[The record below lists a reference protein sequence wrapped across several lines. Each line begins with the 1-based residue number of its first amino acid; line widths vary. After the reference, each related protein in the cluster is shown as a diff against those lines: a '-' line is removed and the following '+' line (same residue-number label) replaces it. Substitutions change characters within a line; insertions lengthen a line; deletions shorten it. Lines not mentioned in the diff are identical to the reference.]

1 MKEKYSPMMM
11 QYLGIKEQNKDSIV
25 MFRLGDFYEMFFD
38 DAIMVSKELE
48 LALTGKN
55 AGAKERVPMCGVPFH
70 SASGYIQRLVDNGHK
85 VAIVEQLTDP
95 GKKGIVERGVVQIVT
110 PGTIFD
116 ESLTQN
122 RNNYIA
128 CMMTFDFVYTLAF
141 CDITTGE
148 FQVVNI
154 DKQDN
159 ILNNQLATMEIKE
172 IVVES
177 NCTYSFHEGIM
188 VSRYDN
194 ETFNE
199 KYQDI
204 FKNIK
209 DLKQIKLSVERW
221 DTKQKDFSVQAV
233 RFGTGSGCVSEFGQN
248 WEFIS
253 YKENLQTVQKKN
265 PSYFVELTDYL
276 DENHTKYK
284 AARYF
289 KNNNSYVL
297 YERSEKGKKHN
308 YLCLENQMLT
318 LEYPKYMIEN
328 QKYISFP
335 YPSCKSLSDFKIEES
350 WEKNED
356 FYEKEFWQ
364 LYSYEDLK
372 AFYQNFEK
380 GTAECSDKTQTI
392 LVKAMEHDYDNKT
405 SDASVLLDFKNHNF
419 IVKNPQGKKIFDKND
434 VWKAYEKQYTSAG
447 KFGSKEFFYNKSS
460 VNILCVEKGKR
471 TVCIENQDVRD
482 TLFEDLGWNCV
493 GTSMDMKVSPKSNSK
508 NIYLD
513 VTLHMEEDGKW
524 DNHAVLKLDKDGKF
538 VECK

>member
-1 MKEKYSPMMM
+1 M
-11 QYLGIKEQNKDSIV
+11 
-25 MFRLGDFYEMFFD
+25 
-38 DAIMVSKELE
+38 
-48 LALTGKN
+48 
-55 AGAKERVPMCGVPFH
+55 
-70 SASGYIQRLVDNGHK
+70 
-85 VAIVEQLTDP
+85 
-95 GKKGIVERGVVQIVT
+95 
-110 PGTIFD
+110 
-116 ESLTQN
+116 
-122 RNNYIA
+122 
-128 CMMTFDFVYTLAF
+128 
-141 CDITTGE
+141 
-148 FQVVNI
+148 
-154 DKQDN
+154 
-159 ILNNQLATMEIKE
+159 
-172 IVVES
+172 
-177 NCTYSFHEGIM
+177 
-188 VSRYDN
+188 
-194 ETFNE
+194 
-199 KYQDI
+199 
-204 FKNIK
+204 
-209 DLKQIKLSVERW
+209 KQIKLSVERW
-221 DTKQKDFSVQAV
+221 DTKKKDFSVQAV

-253 YKENLQTVQKKN
+253 YKENLKTVQKKN
-265 PSYFVELTDYL
+265 PSYFVGLTDYL
-276 DENHTKYK
+276 DENHKKYK
-284 AARYF
+284 AAHYF

-297 YERSEKGKKHN
+297 YERSEKGKKHK

-318 LEYPKYMIEN
+318 LEYPKYMNEN

-364 LYSYEDLK
+364 LYLYEDLK
-372 AFYQNFEK
+372 AFYQEFEK

-405 SDASVLLDFKNHNF
+405 SDASVLLDFKNHIF

-524 DNHAVLKLDKDGKF
+524 DNHAVLKLDKEGKF

>member
-1 MKEKYSPMMM
+1 MRKEILLACACVLCLSACGTGTKEQSKNPQKVLEVGAETTPKSVEATSSPMV
-11 QYLGIKEQNKDSIV
+11 QKIKNTS
-25 MFRLGDFYEMFFD
+25 
-38 DAIMVSKELE
+38 
-48 LALTGKN
+48 GKREN
-55 AGAKERVPMCGVPFH
+55 P
-70 SASGYIQRLVDNGHK
+70 
-85 VAIVEQLTDP
+85 
-95 GKKGIVERGVVQIVT
+95 
-110 PGTIFD
+110 
-116 ESLTQN
+116 
-122 RNNYIA
+122 
-128 CMMTFDFVYTLAF
+128 
-141 CDITTGE
+141 
-148 FQVVNI
+148 
-154 DKQDN
+154 
-159 ILNNQLATMEIKE
+159 
-172 IVVES
+172 
-177 NCTYSFHEGIM
+177 
-188 VSRYDN
+188 
-194 ETFNE
+194 
-199 KYQDI
+199 
-204 FKNIK
+204 K

-253 YKENLQTVQKKN
+253 YKENLKTVQKKN

-318 LEYPKYMIEN
+318 LEYPKYMNEN

-364 LYSYEDLK
+364 LYSYADLK
-372 AFYQNFEK
+372 VFYQNFEK

-471 TVCIENQDVRD
+471 TVCIENQDERD

>member
-1 MKEKYSPMMM
+1 MRKGILLACACVLCLSACGTGTKEQSKNPQKALEVGVETTPKSVEATSSPMV
-11 QYLGIKEQNKDSIV
+11 QKIKNTS
-25 MFRLGDFYEMFFD
+25 
-38 DAIMVSKELE
+38 
-48 LALTGKN
+48 GKREN
-55 AGAKERVPMCGVPFH
+55 P
-70 SASGYIQRLVDNGHK
+70 
-85 VAIVEQLTDP
+85 
-95 GKKGIVERGVVQIVT
+95 
-110 PGTIFD
+110 
-116 ESLTQN
+116 
-122 RNNYIA
+122 
-128 CMMTFDFVYTLAF
+128 
-141 CDITTGE
+141 
-148 FQVVNI
+148 
-154 DKQDN
+154 
-159 ILNNQLATMEIKE
+159 
-172 IVVES
+172 
-177 NCTYSFHEGIM
+177 
-188 VSRYDN
+188 
-194 ETFNE
+194 
-199 KYQDI
+199 
-204 FKNIK
+204 K

-513 VTLHMEEDGKW
+513 VTLHMEEEGKW

>member
-1 MKEKYSPMMM
+1 MRKGILLACACVLCLSACGTGTKEQSKNPQKALEVGVETTPKSVEATSSPMV
-11 QYLGIKEQNKDSIV
+11 QKIKNTS
-25 MFRLGDFYEMFFD
+25 
-38 DAIMVSKELE
+38 
-48 LALTGKN
+48 GKREN
-55 AGAKERVPMCGVPFH
+55 P
-70 SASGYIQRLVDNGHK
+70 
-85 VAIVEQLTDP
+85 
-95 GKKGIVERGVVQIVT
+95 
-110 PGTIFD
+110 
-116 ESLTQN
+116 
-122 RNNYIA
+122 
-128 CMMTFDFVYTLAF
+128 
-141 CDITTGE
+141 
-148 FQVVNI
+148 
-154 DKQDN
+154 
-159 ILNNQLATMEIKE
+159 
-172 IVVES
+172 
-177 NCTYSFHEGIM
+177 
-188 VSRYDN
+188 
-194 ETFNE
+194 
-199 KYQDI
+199 
-204 FKNIK
+204 K

-221 DTKQKDFSVQAV
+221 DTKQKDFSIQAV

-253 YKENLQTVQKKN
+253 YKENLKTVQKKN
-265 PSYFVELTDYL
+265 PSYFVGLTDYL
-276 DENHTKYK
+276 DENQKKYK

>member
-1 MKEKYSPMMM
+1 MRKGILLACACVLCLSACGTGTKEQSKNPQKALEVGVETTPKSVEATSSPMV
-11 QYLGIKEQNKDSIV
+11 QKIKNTS
-25 MFRLGDFYEMFFD
+25 
-38 DAIMVSKELE
+38 
-48 LALTGKN
+48 GKREN
-55 AGAKERVPMCGVPFH
+55 P
-70 SASGYIQRLVDNGHK
+70 
-85 VAIVEQLTDP
+85 
-95 GKKGIVERGVVQIVT
+95 
-110 PGTIFD
+110 
-116 ESLTQN
+116 
-122 RNNYIA
+122 
-128 CMMTFDFVYTLAF
+128 
-141 CDITTGE
+141 
-148 FQVVNI
+148 
-154 DKQDN
+154 
-159 ILNNQLATMEIKE
+159 
-172 IVVES
+172 
-177 NCTYSFHEGIM
+177 
-188 VSRYDN
+188 
-194 ETFNE
+194 
-199 KYQDI
+199 
-204 FKNIK
+204 K

-380 GTAECSDKTQTI
+380 GTAECSDKSQTI

>member
-1 MKEKYSPMMM
+1 MRKGILLACACVLCLSACGTGTKEQSKNPQKALEVGVETTPKSVEATSSPMV
-11 QYLGIKEQNKDSIV
+11 QKIKNTS
-25 MFRLGDFYEMFFD
+25 
-38 DAIMVSKELE
+38 
-48 LALTGKN
+48 GKREN
-55 AGAKERVPMCGVPFH
+55 P
-70 SASGYIQRLVDNGHK
+70 
-85 VAIVEQLTDP
+85 
-95 GKKGIVERGVVQIVT
+95 
-110 PGTIFD
+110 
-116 ESLTQN
+116 
-122 RNNYIA
+122 
-128 CMMTFDFVYTLAF
+128 
-141 CDITTGE
+141 
-148 FQVVNI
+148 
-154 DKQDN
+154 
-159 ILNNQLATMEIKE
+159 
-172 IVVES
+172 
-177 NCTYSFHEGIM
+177 
-188 VSRYDN
+188 
-194 ETFNE
+194 
-199 KYQDI
+199 
-204 FKNIK
+204 K

-493 GTSMDMKVSPKSNSK
+493 GTSMDMKGSPKSNSK

>member
-1 MKEKYSPMMM
+1 MRKEILLACACVLCLSACGTGTKEQSKNPQKVLEVGAETTPKSVEATSSPMV
-11 QYLGIKEQNKDSIV
+11 QKIKNTS
-25 MFRLGDFYEMFFD
+25 
-38 DAIMVSKELE
+38 
-48 LALTGKN
+48 GKREN
-55 AGAKERVPMCGVPFH
+55 P
-70 SASGYIQRLVDNGHK
+70 
-85 VAIVEQLTDP
+85 
-95 GKKGIVERGVVQIVT
+95 
-110 PGTIFD
+110 
-116 ESLTQN
+116 
-122 RNNYIA
+122 
-128 CMMTFDFVYTLAF
+128 
-141 CDITTGE
+141 
-148 FQVVNI
+148 
-154 DKQDN
+154 
-159 ILNNQLATMEIKE
+159 
-172 IVVES
+172 
-177 NCTYSFHEGIM
+177 
-188 VSRYDN
+188 
-194 ETFNE
+194 
-199 KYQDI
+199 
-204 FKNIK
+204 K

-233 RFGTGSGCVSEFGQN
+233 RFGTGSGSVSEFGQN

-318 LEYPKYMIEN
+318 LEYPKYMNEN

-471 TVCIENQDVRD
+471 TVCIEDQDVRD

-538 VECK
+538 AECK

>member
-1 MKEKYSPMMM
+1 MRKGILLACACVLCLSACGTGTKEQSKNPQKALEVGVETTPKSVEATSSPMV
-11 QYLGIKEQNKDSIV
+11 QKIKNTS
-25 MFRLGDFYEMFFD
+25 
-38 DAIMVSKELE
+38 
-48 LALTGKN
+48 GKREN
-55 AGAKERVPMCGVPFH
+55 P
-70 SASGYIQRLVDNGHK
+70 
-85 VAIVEQLTDP
+85 
-95 GKKGIVERGVVQIVT
+95 
-110 PGTIFD
+110 
-116 ESLTQN
+116 
-122 RNNYIA
+122 
-128 CMMTFDFVYTLAF
+128 
-141 CDITTGE
+141 
-148 FQVVNI
+148 
-154 DKQDN
+154 
-159 ILNNQLATMEIKE
+159 
-172 IVVES
+172 
-177 NCTYSFHEGIM
+177 
-188 VSRYDN
+188 
-194 ETFNE
+194 
-199 KYQDI
+199 
-204 FKNIK
+204 K

-335 YPSCKSLSDFKIEES
+335 YPSCKSLCDFKIEES

>member
-1 MKEKYSPMMM
+1 MRKGILLACACVLCLSACGTGTKEQSKNPQKALEVGVETTPKSVEATSSPMV
-11 QYLGIKEQNKDSIV
+11 QKIKNTS
-25 MFRLGDFYEMFFD
+25 
-38 DAIMVSKELE
+38 
-48 LALTGKN
+48 GKREN
-55 AGAKERVPMCGVPFH
+55 P
-70 SASGYIQRLVDNGHK
+70 
-85 VAIVEQLTDP
+85 
-95 GKKGIVERGVVQIVT
+95 
-110 PGTIFD
+110 
-116 ESLTQN
+116 
-122 RNNYIA
+122 
-128 CMMTFDFVYTLAF
+128 
-141 CDITTGE
+141 
-148 FQVVNI
+148 
-154 DKQDN
+154 
-159 ILNNQLATMEIKE
+159 
-172 IVVES
+172 
-177 NCTYSFHEGIM
+177 
-188 VSRYDN
+188 
-194 ETFNE
+194 
-199 KYQDI
+199 
-204 FKNIK
+204 K

-419 IVKNPQGKKIFDKND
+419 IVKTPQGKKIFDKND

>member
-1 MKEKYSPMMM
+1 MRKGILLACACVLCLSACGTGTKEQSKNPQKALEVGVETTPKSVEATSSPMV
-11 QYLGIKEQNKDSIV
+11 QKIKNTS
-25 MFRLGDFYEMFFD
+25 
-38 DAIMVSKELE
+38 
-48 LALTGKN
+48 GKREN
-55 AGAKERVPMCGVPFH
+55 P
-70 SASGYIQRLVDNGHK
+70 
-85 VAIVEQLTDP
+85 
-95 GKKGIVERGVVQIVT
+95 
-110 PGTIFD
+110 
-116 ESLTQN
+116 
-122 RNNYIA
+122 
-128 CMMTFDFVYTLAF
+128 
-141 CDITTGE
+141 
-148 FQVVNI
+148 
-154 DKQDN
+154 
-159 ILNNQLATMEIKE
+159 
-172 IVVES
+172 
-177 NCTYSFHEGIM
+177 
-188 VSRYDN
+188 
-194 ETFNE
+194 
-199 KYQDI
+199 
-204 FKNIK
+204 K

-233 RFGTGSGCVSEFGQN
+233 RFGTGSGCVSEFDQN

>member
-1 MKEKYSPMMM
+1 MRKEILLACACVLWLSACGTGTKEQSKNPQKVLEVGAETTPKSVEATSSPMA
-11 QYLGIKEQNKDSIV
+11 KNTS
-25 MFRLGDFYEMFFD
+25 
-38 DAIMVSKELE
+38 
-48 LALTGKN
+48 GKREN
-55 AGAKERVPMCGVPFH
+55 P
-70 SASGYIQRLVDNGHK
+70 
-85 VAIVEQLTDP
+85 
-95 GKKGIVERGVVQIVT
+95 
-110 PGTIFD
+110 
-116 ESLTQN
+116 
-122 RNNYIA
+122 
-128 CMMTFDFVYTLAF
+128 
-141 CDITTGE
+141 
-148 FQVVNI
+148 
-154 DKQDN
+154 
-159 ILNNQLATMEIKE
+159 
-172 IVVES
+172 
-177 NCTYSFHEGIM
+177 
-188 VSRYDN
+188 
-194 ETFNE
+194 
-199 KYQDI
+199 
-204 FKNIK
+204 K

-221 DTKQKDFSVQAV
+221 DTKKKDFSVQAV
-233 RFGTGSGCVSEFGQN
+233 RFGTGSGRVSEFGQN

-253 YKENLQTVQKKN
+253 YKENLKTVQKKN
-265 PSYFVELTDYL
+265 PSYFVGLTDYL
-276 DENHTKYK
+276 DENHKKYK
-284 AARYF
+284 AAHYF

-297 YERSEKGKKHN
+297 YERSEKGKKHK

-318 LEYPKYMIEN
+318 LEYPKYMNEN

-364 LYSYEDLK
+364 LYLYEDLK
-372 AFYQNFEK
+372 AFYQDFEK

-405 SDASVLLDFKNHNF
+405 SDTSVLLDFKNHIF

-471 TVCIENQDVRD
+471 TVCIEDQDVRD

-524 DNHAVLKLDKDGKF
+524 DNHAVLKLDKEGKF

>member
-1 MKEKYSPMMM
+1 MRKGILLACACVLCLSACGTGTKEQSKNPQKALEVGVETTPKSVEATSSPMV
-11 QYLGIKEQNKDSIV
+11 QKIKNTS
-25 MFRLGDFYEMFFD
+25 
-38 DAIMVSKELE
+38 
-48 LALTGKN
+48 GKREN
-55 AGAKERVPMCGVPFH
+55 P
-70 SASGYIQRLVDNGHK
+70 
-85 VAIVEQLTDP
+85 
-95 GKKGIVERGVVQIVT
+95 
-110 PGTIFD
+110 
-116 ESLTQN
+116 
-122 RNNYIA
+122 
-128 CMMTFDFVYTLAF
+128 
-141 CDITTGE
+141 
-148 FQVVNI
+148 
-154 DKQDN
+154 
-159 ILNNQLATMEIKE
+159 
-172 IVVES
+172 
-177 NCTYSFHEGIM
+177 
-188 VSRYDN
+188 
-194 ETFNE
+194 
-199 KYQDI
+199 
-204 FKNIK
+204 K

-524 DNHAVLKLDKDGKF
+524 DNHVVLKLDKDGKF

>member
-1 MKEKYSPMMM
+1 MRKGILLACACVLCLSACGTGTKEQSKNPQKALEVGVETTPKSVEATSSPMV
-11 QYLGIKEQNKDSIV
+11 QKIKNTS
-25 MFRLGDFYEMFFD
+25 
-38 DAIMVSKELE
+38 
-48 LALTGKN
+48 GKREN
-55 AGAKERVPMCGVPFH
+55 P
-70 SASGYIQRLVDNGHK
+70 
-85 VAIVEQLTDP
+85 
-95 GKKGIVERGVVQIVT
+95 
-110 PGTIFD
+110 
-116 ESLTQN
+116 
-122 RNNYIA
+122 
-128 CMMTFDFVYTLAF
+128 
-141 CDITTGE
+141 
-148 FQVVNI
+148 
-154 DKQDN
+154 
-159 ILNNQLATMEIKE
+159 
-172 IVVES
+172 
-177 NCTYSFHEGIM
+177 
-188 VSRYDN
+188 
-194 ETFNE
+194 
-199 KYQDI
+199 
-204 FKNIK
+204 K

-308 YLCLENQMLT
+308 YLCLENQILT

>member
-1 MKEKYSPMMM
+1 MRKEILLACACVLCLSACGTGTKEQSKNPQKVLEVGAETTPKSVEATSSPMV
-11 QYLGIKEQNKDSIV
+11 QKIKNTS
-25 MFRLGDFYEMFFD
+25 
-38 DAIMVSKELE
+38 
-48 LALTGKN
+48 GKREN
-55 AGAKERVPMCGVPFH
+55 P
-70 SASGYIQRLVDNGHK
+70 
-85 VAIVEQLTDP
+85 
-95 GKKGIVERGVVQIVT
+95 
-110 PGTIFD
+110 
-116 ESLTQN
+116 
-122 RNNYIA
+122 
-128 CMMTFDFVYTLAF
+128 
-141 CDITTGE
+141 
-148 FQVVNI
+148 
-154 DKQDN
+154 
-159 ILNNQLATMEIKE
+159 
-172 IVVES
+172 
-177 NCTYSFHEGIM
+177 
-188 VSRYDN
+188 
-194 ETFNE
+194 
-199 KYQDI
+199 
-204 FKNIK
+204 K

-253 YKENLQTVQKKN
+253 YKENLKTVQKKN

-276 DENHTKYK
+276 DENHKKYK
-284 AARYF
+284 AAHYF

-297 YERSEKGKKHN
+297 YERSEKGKKHK

-318 LEYPKYMIEN
+318 LEYPKYMNEN

-364 LYSYEDLK
+364 LYSYADLK
-372 AFYQNFEK
+372 VFYQNFEK

-471 TVCIENQDVRD
+471 TVCIENQDERD

>member
-1 MKEKYSPMMM
+1 MRKGILLACACVLCLSACGTGTKEQSKNPQKALEVGVETTPKSVEATSSPMV
-11 QYLGIKEQNKDSIV
+11 QKIKNTS
-25 MFRLGDFYEMFFD
+25 
-38 DAIMVSKELE
+38 
-48 LALTGKN
+48 GKREN
-55 AGAKERVPMCGVPFH
+55 P
-70 SASGYIQRLVDNGHK
+70 
-85 VAIVEQLTDP
+85 
-95 GKKGIVERGVVQIVT
+95 
-110 PGTIFD
+110 
-116 ESLTQN
+116 
-122 RNNYIA
+122 
-128 CMMTFDFVYTLAF
+128 
-141 CDITTGE
+141 
-148 FQVVNI
+148 
-154 DKQDN
+154 
-159 ILNNQLATMEIKE
+159 
-172 IVVES
+172 
-177 NCTYSFHEGIM
+177 
-188 VSRYDN
+188 
-194 ETFNE
+194 
-199 KYQDI
+199 
-204 FKNIK
+204 K
-209 DLKQIKLSVERW
+209 DLKQIKLSVERL
-221 DTKQKDFSVQAV
+221 DKKQKYFSVQAV
-233 RFGTGSGCVSEFGQN
+233 SFCTVSGCVSEFGQN

>member
-1 MKEKYSPMMM
+1 MRKGILLACACVLCLSACGTGTKEQSKNPQKALEVGVETTPKSVEATSSPMV
-11 QYLGIKEQNKDSIV
+11 QKIKNTS
-25 MFRLGDFYEMFFD
+25 
-38 DAIMVSKELE
+38 
-48 LALTGKN
+48 GKREN
-55 AGAKERVPMCGVPFH
+55 P
-70 SASGYIQRLVDNGHK
+70 
-85 VAIVEQLTDP
+85 
-95 GKKGIVERGVVQIVT
+95 
-110 PGTIFD
+110 
-116 ESLTQN
+116 
-122 RNNYIA
+122 
-128 CMMTFDFVYTLAF
+128 
-141 CDITTGE
+141 
-148 FQVVNI
+148 
-154 DKQDN
+154 
-159 ILNNQLATMEIKE
+159 
-172 IVVES
+172 
-177 NCTYSFHEGIM
+177 
-188 VSRYDN
+188 
-194 ETFNE
+194 
-199 KYQDI
+199 
-204 FKNIK
+204 K

-508 NIYLD
+508 YIYLD

>member
-1 MKEKYSPMMM
+1 MRK
-11 QYLGIKEQNKDSIV
+11 GILLACACVLCLSACGTGTKEQSKNPQKALEVGVETTPKSV
-25 MFRLGDFYEMFFD
+25 E
-38 DAIMVSKELE
+38 ATSCPMVQKIKNTS
-48 LALTGKN
+48 GKREN
-55 AGAKERVPMCGVPFH
+55 P
-70 SASGYIQRLVDNGHK
+70 
-85 VAIVEQLTDP
+85 
-95 GKKGIVERGVVQIVT
+95 
-110 PGTIFD
+110 
-116 ESLTQN
+116 
-122 RNNYIA
+122 
-128 CMMTFDFVYTLAF
+128 
-141 CDITTGE
+141 
-148 FQVVNI
+148 
-154 DKQDN
+154 
-159 ILNNQLATMEIKE
+159 
-172 IVVES
+172 
-177 NCTYSFHEGIM
+177 
-188 VSRYDN
+188 
-194 ETFNE
+194 
-199 KYQDI
+199 
-204 FKNIK
+204 K

>member
-1 MKEKYSPMMM
+1 MRKEILLACACVLWLSACGTGTKEQSKNPQKVLEVGAETTPKSVEATSSPMV
-11 QYLGIKEQNKDSIV
+11 KNTS
-25 MFRLGDFYEMFFD
+25 
-38 DAIMVSKELE
+38 
-48 LALTGKN
+48 GKREN
-55 AGAKERVPMCGVPFH
+55 P
-70 SASGYIQRLVDNGHK
+70 
-85 VAIVEQLTDP
+85 
-95 GKKGIVERGVVQIVT
+95 
-110 PGTIFD
+110 
-116 ESLTQN
+116 
-122 RNNYIA
+122 
-128 CMMTFDFVYTLAF
+128 
-141 CDITTGE
+141 
-148 FQVVNI
+148 
-154 DKQDN
+154 
-159 ILNNQLATMEIKE
+159 
-172 IVVES
+172 
-177 NCTYSFHEGIM
+177 
-188 VSRYDN
+188 
-194 ETFNE
+194 
-199 KYQDI
+199 
-204 FKNIK
+204 K
-209 DLKQIKLSVERW
+209 DLKQINLSVERW

-253 YKENLQTVQKKN
+253 YKENLKTVQKKN

-318 LEYPKYMIEN
+318 LEYPKYMNEN

>member
-1 MKEKYSPMMM
+1 MRKEILLACACVLCLSACGTGTKEQSKNPQKALEVGAETTPKSVEATSSPMV
-11 QYLGIKEQNKDSIV
+11 QKIKNTSWKREN
-25 MFRLGDFYEMFFD
+25 
-38 DAIMVSKELE
+38 
-48 LALTGKN
+48 
-55 AGAKERVPMCGVPFH
+55 P
-70 SASGYIQRLVDNGHK
+70 
-85 VAIVEQLTDP
+85 
-95 GKKGIVERGVVQIVT
+95 
-110 PGTIFD
+110 
-116 ESLTQN
+116 
-122 RNNYIA
+122 
-128 CMMTFDFVYTLAF
+128 
-141 CDITTGE
+141 
-148 FQVVNI
+148 
-154 DKQDN
+154 
-159 ILNNQLATMEIKE
+159 
-172 IVVES
+172 
-177 NCTYSFHEGIM
+177 
-188 VSRYDN
+188 
-194 ETFNE
+194 
-199 KYQDI
+199 
-204 FKNIK
+204 K
-209 DLKQIKLSVERW
+209 DLKQIKLFVERW

-253 YKENLQTVQKKN
+253 YKENLKTVQKKN

-297 YERSEKGKKHN
+297 YERSEKGKKHK

-318 LEYPKYMIEN
+318 LEYPKYMNEN

-335 YPSCKSLSDFKIEES
+335 YPSCKGLSDFKIEES

-380 GTAECSDKTQTI
+380 GTAECSDKTKTI

-405 SDASVLLDFKNHNF
+405 SVASVLLDFKNHNF

-524 DNHAVLKLDKDGKF
+524 DNHAVLKLDKEGKF

>member
-1 MKEKYSPMMM
+1 MRKGILLACACVLCLSACGTGTKEQSKNPQKALEVGVETTPKSVEATSSPMV
-11 QYLGIKEQNKDSIV
+11 QKIKNTS
-25 MFRLGDFYEMFFD
+25 
-38 DAIMVSKELE
+38 
-48 LALTGKN
+48 GKREN
-55 AGAKERVPMCGVPFH
+55 P
-70 SASGYIQRLVDNGHK
+70 
-85 VAIVEQLTDP
+85 
-95 GKKGIVERGVVQIVT
+95 
-110 PGTIFD
+110 
-116 ESLTQN
+116 
-122 RNNYIA
+122 
-128 CMMTFDFVYTLAF
+128 
-141 CDITTGE
+141 
-148 FQVVNI
+148 
-154 DKQDN
+154 
-159 ILNNQLATMEIKE
+159 
-172 IVVES
+172 
-177 NCTYSFHEGIM
+177 
-188 VSRYDN
+188 
-194 ETFNE
+194 
-199 KYQDI
+199 
-204 FKNIK
+204 K

-419 IVKNPQGKKIFDKND
+419 IVKNPQGKND

>member
-1 MKEKYSPMMM
+1 MRKGILLACACVLCLSACGTGTKEQSKNPQKALEVGVETTPKSVEATSSPMV
-11 QYLGIKEQNKDSIV
+11 QKIKNTS
-25 MFRLGDFYEMFFD
+25 
-38 DAIMVSKELE
+38 
-48 LALTGKN
+48 GKREN
-55 AGAKERVPMCGVPFH
+55 P
-70 SASGYIQRLVDNGHK
+70 
-85 VAIVEQLTDP
+85 
-95 GKKGIVERGVVQIVT
+95 
-110 PGTIFD
+110 
-116 ESLTQN
+116 
-122 RNNYIA
+122 
-128 CMMTFDFVYTLAF
+128 
-141 CDITTGE
+141 
-148 FQVVNI
+148 
-154 DKQDN
+154 
-159 ILNNQLATMEIKE
+159 
-172 IVVES
+172 
-177 NCTYSFHEGIM
+177 
-188 VSRYDN
+188 
-194 ETFNE
+194 
-199 KYQDI
+199 
-204 FKNIK
+204 K

-289 KNNNSYVL
+289 KNNNTYVL

>member
-1 MKEKYSPMMM
+1 MRKEILLACACVLCLSACGTGTKEQSKNPQKVLEVGAETTPKSVEATSSPMV
-11 QYLGIKEQNKDSIV
+11 QKIKNTS
-25 MFRLGDFYEMFFD
+25 
-38 DAIMVSKELE
+38 
-48 LALTGKN
+48 GKREN
-55 AGAKERVPMCGVPFH
+55 P
-70 SASGYIQRLVDNGHK
+70 
-85 VAIVEQLTDP
+85 
-95 GKKGIVERGVVQIVT
+95 
-110 PGTIFD
+110 
-116 ESLTQN
+116 
-122 RNNYIA
+122 
-128 CMMTFDFVYTLAF
+128 
-141 CDITTGE
+141 
-148 FQVVNI
+148 
-154 DKQDN
+154 
-159 ILNNQLATMEIKE
+159 
-172 IVVES
+172 
-177 NCTYSFHEGIM
+177 
-188 VSRYDN
+188 
-194 ETFNE
+194 
-199 KYQDI
+199 
-204 FKNIK
+204 K

-253 YKENLQTVQKKN
+253 YKENLKTVQKKN

-318 LEYPKYMIEN
+318 LEYPKYMNEN

-364 LYSYEDLK
+364 LYSYADLK
-372 AFYQNFEK
+372 VFYQNFEK
-380 GTAECSDKTQTI
+380 STAECSDKTQTI
-392 LVKAMEHDYDNKT
+392 LVKAMEHDYDNKI

>member
-1 MKEKYSPMMM
+1 MRKEILLACACVLWLSACGTGTKEQSKNPQKVLEVGAETTPKSVEATSSPMV
-11 QYLGIKEQNKDSIV
+11 QKIKNTS
-25 MFRLGDFYEMFFD
+25 
-38 DAIMVSKELE
+38 
-48 LALTGKN
+48 GKREN
-55 AGAKERVPMCGVPFH
+55 P
-70 SASGYIQRLVDNGHK
+70 
-85 VAIVEQLTDP
+85 
-95 GKKGIVERGVVQIVT
+95 
-110 PGTIFD
+110 
-116 ESLTQN
+116 
-122 RNNYIA
+122 
-128 CMMTFDFVYTLAF
+128 
-141 CDITTGE
+141 
-148 FQVVNI
+148 
-154 DKQDN
+154 
-159 ILNNQLATMEIKE
+159 
-172 IVVES
+172 
-177 NCTYSFHEGIM
+177 
-188 VSRYDN
+188 
-194 ETFNE
+194 
-199 KYQDI
+199 
-204 FKNIK
+204 K

-221 DTKQKDFSVQAV
+221 DTKQKDFSIQAV

-253 YKENLQTVQKKN
+253 YKENLKTVQKKN
-265 PSYFVELTDYL
+265 PSYFVGLTDYL
-276 DENHTKYK
+276 DENHKKYK
-284 AARYF
+284 AAHYF

-297 YERSEKGKKHN
+297 YERSEKGKKHK

-318 LEYPKYMIEN
+318 LEYPKYMKEN

-364 LYSYEDLK
+364 LYLYEDLK
-372 AFYQNFEK
+372 AFYQDFEK

-471 TVCIENQDVRD
+471 TVCIEDQDVRD

-524 DNHAVLKLDKDGKF
+524 DNHAVLKLDKEGKF

>member
-1 MKEKYSPMMM
+1 MRKEILLACACVLWLSACGTDTKEQSKNPQKVLEVGAETTPKSVEATSSPMA
-11 QYLGIKEQNKDSIV
+11 KNTS
-25 MFRLGDFYEMFFD
+25 
-38 DAIMVSKELE
+38 
-48 LALTGKN
+48 GKREN
-55 AGAKERVPMCGVPFH
+55 P
-70 SASGYIQRLVDNGHK
+70 
-85 VAIVEQLTDP
+85 
-95 GKKGIVERGVVQIVT
+95 
-110 PGTIFD
+110 
-116 ESLTQN
+116 
-122 RNNYIA
+122 
-128 CMMTFDFVYTLAF
+128 
-141 CDITTGE
+141 
-148 FQVVNI
+148 
-154 DKQDN
+154 
-159 ILNNQLATMEIKE
+159 
-172 IVVES
+172 
-177 NCTYSFHEGIM
+177 
-188 VSRYDN
+188 
-194 ETFNE
+194 
-199 KYQDI
+199 
-204 FKNIK
+204 K

-221 DTKQKDFSVQAV
+221 DTKKKDFSVQAV
-233 RFGTGSGCVSEFGQN
+233 RFGTGSGRVSEFGQN

-253 YKENLQTVQKKN
+253 YKENLKTVQKKN
-265 PSYFVELTDYL
+265 PSYFVGLTDYL
-276 DENHTKYK
+276 DENHKKYK
-284 AARYF
+284 AAHYF

-297 YERSEKGKKHN
+297 YERSEKGKKHK

-318 LEYPKYMIEN
+318 LEYPKYMNEN

-350 WEKNED
+350 WEKNEN

-364 LYSYEDLK
+364 LYLYEDLK
-372 AFYQNFEK
+372 AFYQDFEK

-405 SDASVLLDFKNHNF
+405 SDASVLLDFKNHIF

-471 TVCIENQDVRD
+471 TVCIEDQDVRD

-524 DNHAVLKLDKDGKF
+524 DNHAVLKLDKEGKF

>member
-1 MKEKYSPMMM
+1 MRKEILLACACVLCLSACGTGANKQSKNPQKALEVGVETTPKSVEATSSPMV
-11 QYLGIKEQNKDSIV
+11 QKIKNTS
-25 MFRLGDFYEMFFD
+25 
-38 DAIMVSKELE
+38 
-48 LALTGKN
+48 GKREN
-55 AGAKERVPMCGVPFH
+55 P
-70 SASGYIQRLVDNGHK
+70 
-85 VAIVEQLTDP
+85 
-95 GKKGIVERGVVQIVT
+95 
-110 PGTIFD
+110 
-116 ESLTQN
+116 
-122 RNNYIA
+122 
-128 CMMTFDFVYTLAF
+128 
-141 CDITTGE
+141 
-148 FQVVNI
+148 
-154 DKQDN
+154 
-159 ILNNQLATMEIKE
+159 
-172 IVVES
+172 
-177 NCTYSFHEGIM
+177 
-188 VSRYDN
+188 
-194 ETFNE
+194 
-199 KYQDI
+199 
-204 FKNIK
+204 K

-233 RFGTGSGCVSEFGQN
+233 RFGTGSGCVSEFGQD

-318 LEYPKYMIEN
+318 LEYPKYMNEN

>member
-1 MKEKYSPMMM
+1 MRKGILLACACVLCLSACGTGTKEQSKNPQKALEVGVETTPKSVEATSSPMV
-11 QYLGIKEQNKDSIV
+11 QKIKNTS
-25 MFRLGDFYEMFFD
+25 
-38 DAIMVSKELE
+38 
-48 LALTGKN
+48 GKREN
-55 AGAKERVPMCGVPFH
+55 P
-70 SASGYIQRLVDNGHK
+70 
-85 VAIVEQLTDP
+85 
-95 GKKGIVERGVVQIVT
+95 
-110 PGTIFD
+110 
-116 ESLTQN
+116 
-122 RNNYIA
+122 
-128 CMMTFDFVYTLAF
+128 
-141 CDITTGE
+141 
-148 FQVVNI
+148 
-154 DKQDN
+154 
-159 ILNNQLATMEIKE
+159 
-172 IVVES
+172 
-177 NCTYSFHEGIM
+177 
-188 VSRYDN
+188 
-194 ETFNE
+194 
-199 KYQDI
+199 
-204 FKNIK
+204 K

-405 SDASVLLDFKNHNF
+405 SDASVLLDLKNHNF

>member
-1 MKEKYSPMMM
+1 MRKEILLACACVLCLSAC
-11 QYLGIKEQNKDSIV
+11 GTGANKQSKNPQ
-25 MFRLGDFYEMFFD
+25 
-38 DAIMVSKELE
+38 KELE
-48 LALTGKN
+48 VGAETTPKSVEATSSPMVQKIKNTSGKREN
-55 AGAKERVPMCGVPFH
+55 P
-70 SASGYIQRLVDNGHK
+70 
-85 VAIVEQLTDP
+85 
-95 GKKGIVERGVVQIVT
+95 
-110 PGTIFD
+110 
-116 ESLTQN
+116 
-122 RNNYIA
+122 
-128 CMMTFDFVYTLAF
+128 
-141 CDITTGE
+141 
-148 FQVVNI
+148 
-154 DKQDN
+154 
-159 ILNNQLATMEIKE
+159 
-172 IVVES
+172 
-177 NCTYSFHEGIM
+177 
-188 VSRYDN
+188 
-194 ETFNE
+194 
-199 KYQDI
+199 
-204 FKNIK
+204 K

-253 YKENLQTVQKKN
+253 YKENLKTVQKKN

-318 LEYPKYMIEN
+318 LEYPKYMNEN

-460 VNILCVEKGKR
+460 VNLLCVEKGKR

>member
-1 MKEKYSPMMM
+1 MRKEILLACACVLWLSACGTGTKEQSKNPQKALEVGVETTPKSVEATSSPMV
-11 QYLGIKEQNKDSIV
+11 QKIKNTS
-25 MFRLGDFYEMFFD
+25 
-38 DAIMVSKELE
+38 
-48 LALTGKN
+48 GKREN
-55 AGAKERVPMCGVPFH
+55 P
-70 SASGYIQRLVDNGHK
+70 
-85 VAIVEQLTDP
+85 
-95 GKKGIVERGVVQIVT
+95 
-110 PGTIFD
+110 
-116 ESLTQN
+116 
-122 RNNYIA
+122 
-128 CMMTFDFVYTLAF
+128 
-141 CDITTGE
+141 
-148 FQVVNI
+148 
-154 DKQDN
+154 
-159 ILNNQLATMEIKE
+159 
-172 IVVES
+172 
-177 NCTYSFHEGIM
+177 
-188 VSRYDN
+188 
-194 ETFNE
+194 
-199 KYQDI
+199 
-204 FKNIK
+204 K

-460 VNILCVEKGKR
+460 VNILCVDKGKR

>member
-1 MKEKYSPMMM
+1 MRKGILLACACVLCLSACGTGTKEQSKNPQKALEGGVETTPKSVEATSSPMV
-11 QYLGIKEQNKDSIV
+11 QKIKNTS
-25 MFRLGDFYEMFFD
+25 
-38 DAIMVSKELE
+38 
-48 LALTGKN
+48 GKREN
-55 AGAKERVPMCGVPFH
+55 P
-70 SASGYIQRLVDNGHK
+70 
-85 VAIVEQLTDP
+85 
-95 GKKGIVERGVVQIVT
+95 
-110 PGTIFD
+110 
-116 ESLTQN
+116 
-122 RNNYIA
+122 
-128 CMMTFDFVYTLAF
+128 
-141 CDITTGE
+141 
-148 FQVVNI
+148 
-154 DKQDN
+154 
-159 ILNNQLATMEIKE
+159 
-172 IVVES
+172 
-177 NCTYSFHEGIM
+177 
-188 VSRYDN
+188 
-194 ETFNE
+194 
-199 KYQDI
+199 
-204 FKNIK
+204 K

>member
-1 MKEKYSPMMM
+1 MRKEILLACACVLCLSACGTGTKEQSKNPQKVLEVGAETTPKSVKATSSPMV
-11 QYLGIKEQNKDSIV
+11 QKIKNTS
-25 MFRLGDFYEMFFD
+25 
-38 DAIMVSKELE
+38 
-48 LALTGKN
+48 GKREN
-55 AGAKERVPMCGVPFH
+55 P
-70 SASGYIQRLVDNGHK
+70 
-85 VAIVEQLTDP
+85 
-95 GKKGIVERGVVQIVT
+95 
-110 PGTIFD
+110 
-116 ESLTQN
+116 
-122 RNNYIA
+122 
-128 CMMTFDFVYTLAF
+128 
-141 CDITTGE
+141 
-148 FQVVNI
+148 
-154 DKQDN
+154 
-159 ILNNQLATMEIKE
+159 
-172 IVVES
+172 
-177 NCTYSFHEGIM
+177 
-188 VSRYDN
+188 
-194 ETFNE
+194 
-199 KYQDI
+199 
-204 FKNIK
+204 K
-209 DLKQIKLSVERW
+209 DLKQINLSVERW

-253 YKENLQTVQKKN
+253 YKENLKTVQKKN

-318 LEYPKYMIEN
+318 LEYPKYMNEN

-364 LYSYEDLK
+364 LYSYADLK
-372 AFYQNFEK
+372 VFYQNFEK
-380 GTAECSDKTQTI
+380 GIAECSDKTQTI

>member
-1 MKEKYSPMMM
+1 MRKEILLACACVLCLSACGTGTKEQSKNPQKALEVGVETTPKSVEATSSPMV
-11 QYLGIKEQNKDSIV
+11 QKIKNTS
-25 MFRLGDFYEMFFD
+25 
-38 DAIMVSKELE
+38 
-48 LALTGKN
+48 GKREN
-55 AGAKERVPMCGVPFH
+55 P
-70 SASGYIQRLVDNGHK
+70 
-85 VAIVEQLTDP
+85 
-95 GKKGIVERGVVQIVT
+95 
-110 PGTIFD
+110 
-116 ESLTQN
+116 
-122 RNNYIA
+122 
-128 CMMTFDFVYTLAF
+128 
-141 CDITTGE
+141 
-148 FQVVNI
+148 
-154 DKQDN
+154 
-159 ILNNQLATMEIKE
+159 
-172 IVVES
+172 
-177 NCTYSFHEGIM
+177 
-188 VSRYDN
+188 
-194 ETFNE
+194 
-199 KYQDI
+199 
-204 FKNIK
+204 K

-248 WEFIS
+248 WEFIA

-318 LEYPKYMIEN
+318 LEYPKYMNEN

-471 TVCIENQDVRD
+471 MVCIENQDVRD

>member
-1 MKEKYSPMMM
+1 MRKGILLACACVLCLSACGTGTKEQSKNPQKALEVGVETTPKSVEATSSPMV
-11 QYLGIKEQNKDSIV
+11 QKIKNTS
-25 MFRLGDFYEMFFD
+25 
-38 DAIMVSKELE
+38 
-48 LALTGKN
+48 GKREN
-55 AGAKERVPMCGVPFH
+55 P
-70 SASGYIQRLVDNGHK
+70 
-85 VAIVEQLTDP
+85 
-95 GKKGIVERGVVQIVT
+95 
-110 PGTIFD
+110 
-116 ESLTQN
+116 
-122 RNNYIA
+122 
-128 CMMTFDFVYTLAF
+128 
-141 CDITTGE
+141 
-148 FQVVNI
+148 
-154 DKQDN
+154 
-159 ILNNQLATMEIKE
+159 
-172 IVVES
+172 
-177 NCTYSFHEGIM
+177 
-188 VSRYDN
+188 
-194 ETFNE
+194 
-199 KYQDI
+199 
-204 FKNIK
+204 K

-513 VTLHMEEDGKW
+513 VTMCVIICILC
-524 DNHAVLKLDKDGKF
+524 VLVILF
-538 VECK
+538 

>member
-1 MKEKYSPMMM
+1 MRKEILLACACVLWLSACGTGTKEQSKNPQKALEVGVETTPKSVEATSSPMV
-11 QYLGIKEQNKDSIV
+11 QKIKNTS
-25 MFRLGDFYEMFFD
+25 
-38 DAIMVSKELE
+38 
-48 LALTGKN
+48 GKREN
-55 AGAKERVPMCGVPFH
+55 P
-70 SASGYIQRLVDNGHK
+70 
-85 VAIVEQLTDP
+85 
-95 GKKGIVERGVVQIVT
+95 
-110 PGTIFD
+110 
-116 ESLTQN
+116 
-122 RNNYIA
+122 
-128 CMMTFDFVYTLAF
+128 
-141 CDITTGE
+141 
-148 FQVVNI
+148 
-154 DKQDN
+154 
-159 ILNNQLATMEIKE
+159 
-172 IVVES
+172 
-177 NCTYSFHEGIM
+177 
-188 VSRYDN
+188 
-194 ETFNE
+194 
-199 KYQDI
+199 
-204 FKNIK
+204 K

>member
-1 MKEKYSPMMM
+1 MRKEILLACACVLWLSACGTGTKEQSKNPQKVLEVGAETTPKSVEATSSPMT
-11 QYLGIKEQNKDSIV
+11 KNTS
-25 MFRLGDFYEMFFD
+25 
-38 DAIMVSKELE
+38 
-48 LALTGKN
+48 GKREN
-55 AGAKERVPMCGVPFH
+55 P
-70 SASGYIQRLVDNGHK
+70 
-85 VAIVEQLTDP
+85 
-95 GKKGIVERGVVQIVT
+95 
-110 PGTIFD
+110 
-116 ESLTQN
+116 
-122 RNNYIA
+122 
-128 CMMTFDFVYTLAF
+128 
-141 CDITTGE
+141 
-148 FQVVNI
+148 
-154 DKQDN
+154 
-159 ILNNQLATMEIKE
+159 
-172 IVVES
+172 
-177 NCTYSFHEGIM
+177 
-188 VSRYDN
+188 
-194 ETFNE
+194 
-199 KYQDI
+199 
-204 FKNIK
+204 K

-221 DTKQKDFSVQAV
+221 DTKKKDFSVQAV

-253 YKENLQTVQKKN
+253 YKENLKTVQKKN
-265 PSYFVELTDYL
+265 PSYFVGLTDYL
-276 DENHTKYK
+276 DENHKKYK
-284 AARYF
+284 AAHYF

-297 YERSEKGKKHN
+297 YERSEKGKKHK

-318 LEYPKYMIEN
+318 LEYPKYMNEN

-356 FYEKEFWQ
+356 YYEKEFWQ
-364 LYSYEDLK
+364 LYSCEDLK

-392 LVKAMEHDYDNKT
+392 LVKAMEHDYNNKT

-471 TVCIENQDVRD
+471 TVCIEDQDVRD
-482 TLFEDLGWNCV
+482 TLFEDFGWNCV

>member
-1 MKEKYSPMMM
+1 MRKEILLACACVLCLSACGTGTKEQSKNPQKALEVGVETTPKSVEATSSPMV
-11 QYLGIKEQNKDSIV
+11 QKIKNTS
-25 MFRLGDFYEMFFD
+25 
-38 DAIMVSKELE
+38 
-48 LALTGKN
+48 GKREN
-55 AGAKERVPMCGVPFH
+55 P
-70 SASGYIQRLVDNGHK
+70 
-85 VAIVEQLTDP
+85 
-95 GKKGIVERGVVQIVT
+95 
-110 PGTIFD
+110 
-116 ESLTQN
+116 
-122 RNNYIA
+122 
-128 CMMTFDFVYTLAF
+128 
-141 CDITTGE
+141 
-148 FQVVNI
+148 
-154 DKQDN
+154 
-159 ILNNQLATMEIKE
+159 
-172 IVVES
+172 
-177 NCTYSFHEGIM
+177 
-188 VSRYDN
+188 
-194 ETFNE
+194 
-199 KYQDI
+199 
-204 FKNIK
+204 K

-276 DENHTKYK
+276 DENHKKYK
-284 AARYF
+284 AAHYF

-297 YERSEKGKKHN
+297 YERSEKGKKHK

-318 LEYPKYMIEN
+318 LEYPKYMNEN

-356 FYEKEFWQ
+356 YYEKEFWQ
-364 LYSYEDLK
+364 LYSCEDLK

-392 LVKAMEHDYDNKT
+392 LVKAMEHDYNNKT
-405 SDASVLLDFKNHNF
+405 SDASVLLDFKNHIF

>member
-1 MKEKYSPMMM
+1 MRKEILLACACVLCLSACGTGTKEQSKNPQKVLEVGAETTPKSVEATSSPMV
-11 QYLGIKEQNKDSIV
+11 KNTS
-25 MFRLGDFYEMFFD
+25 
-38 DAIMVSKELE
+38 
-48 LALTGKN
+48 GKREN
-55 AGAKERVPMCGVPFH
+55 P
-70 SASGYIQRLVDNGHK
+70 
-85 VAIVEQLTDP
+85 
-95 GKKGIVERGVVQIVT
+95 
-110 PGTIFD
+110 
-116 ESLTQN
+116 
-122 RNNYIA
+122 
-128 CMMTFDFVYTLAF
+128 
-141 CDITTGE
+141 
-148 FQVVNI
+148 
-154 DKQDN
+154 
-159 ILNNQLATMEIKE
+159 
-172 IVVES
+172 
-177 NCTYSFHEGIM
+177 
-188 VSRYDN
+188 
-194 ETFNE
+194 
-199 KYQDI
+199 
-204 FKNIK
+204 K
-209 DLKQIKLSVERW
+209 DLKQINLSVERW

-253 YKENLQTVQKKN
+253 YKENLKTVQKKN

-284 AARYF
+284 AAHYF

-318 LEYPKYMIEN
+318 LEYPKYMNEN

>member
-1 MKEKYSPMMM
+1 MRKGILLACACVLCLSACGTGTKEQSKNPQKALEVGVETTPKSVEATSSPMV
-11 QYLGIKEQNKDSIV
+11 QKIKNTS
-25 MFRLGDFYEMFFD
+25 
-38 DAIMVSKELE
+38 
-48 LALTGKN
+48 GKREN
-55 AGAKERVPMCGVPFH
+55 P
-70 SASGYIQRLVDNGHK
+70 
-85 VAIVEQLTDP
+85 
-95 GKKGIVERGVVQIVT
+95 
-110 PGTIFD
+110 
-116 ESLTQN
+116 
-122 RNNYIA
+122 
-128 CMMTFDFVYTLAF
+128 
-141 CDITTGE
+141 
-148 FQVVNI
+148 
-154 DKQDN
+154 
-159 ILNNQLATMEIKE
+159 
-172 IVVES
+172 
-177 NCTYSFHEGIM
+177 
-188 VSRYDN
+188 
-194 ETFNE
+194 
-199 KYQDI
+199 
-204 FKNIK
+204 K

-493 GTSMDMKVSPKSNSK
+493 GTSMDMKVSTKSNSK

>member
-1 MKEKYSPMMM
+1 MRKEILLACACVLCLSACGTGTKEQSKNPQKVLEVGAETTPKSVEATSSPMV
-11 QYLGIKEQNKDSIV
+11 QKIKNTS
-25 MFRLGDFYEMFFD
+25 
-38 DAIMVSKELE
+38 
-48 LALTGKN
+48 GKREN
-55 AGAKERVPMCGVPFH
+55 P
-70 SASGYIQRLVDNGHK
+70 
-85 VAIVEQLTDP
+85 
-95 GKKGIVERGVVQIVT
+95 
-110 PGTIFD
+110 
-116 ESLTQN
+116 
-122 RNNYIA
+122 
-128 CMMTFDFVYTLAF
+128 
-141 CDITTGE
+141 
-148 FQVVNI
+148 
-154 DKQDN
+154 
-159 ILNNQLATMEIKE
+159 
-172 IVVES
+172 
-177 NCTYSFHEGIM
+177 
-188 VSRYDN
+188 
-194 ETFNE
+194 
-199 KYQDI
+199 
-204 FKNIK
+204 K

-221 DTKQKDFSVQAV
+221 DTKKKDFSVQAV

-253 YKENLQTVQKKN
+253 YKENLKTVQKKN

-297 YERSEKGKKHN
+297 YERSEKGKKHK
-308 YLCLENQMLT
+308 YLCLENQVLT
-318 LEYPKYMIEN
+318 LEYPKYMNEN
-328 QKYISFP
+328 QRYISFP

-524 DNHAVLKLDKDGKF
+524 DNHAVLKLDKEGKF